1 MKMPPMFVTLR
12 INPRDGDEEEG
23 FTLWIPLF
31 IIVPLVLII
40 LLALFLVALPFLI
53 LSVILTWRFDW
64 LRWLAF
70 ALPAFFGTMHELSG
84 IKVDVVDGRQKIFID
99 VR

>member
-1 MKMPPMFVTLR
+1 MKMPPMFATVK
-12 INPRDGDEEEG
+12 INQQDGDEEEG

-31 IIVPLVLII
+31 IIVPLTLII

-70 ALPAFFGTMHELSG
+70 AVFAFFQMASELPG
-84 IKVDVVDGRQKIFID
+84 LNIDVLDGRQKVFID
-99 VR
+99 LR